1 MVRVVDLPTEV
12 SGNLTSNSN
21 FVIVSGVSVGT
32 YGTAR
37 VALGELSSF
46 YNNVGALND
55 SGVTALVDS
64 AYIFNIIN
72 SSPAGSVT
80 NAAPAFSSITSTPT
94 SRDGYGILDVPRF
107 SDISVIQSAPSG
119 SIGNL
124 SYSGTGVFTYVPPSV
139 IESTGELV
147 EGTNLY
153 YTTSRAD
160 SDAKNAIGATGSLSY
175 DNSTGI
181 MSFTMPPQTTTA
193 ITEGTNL
200 YYTTSRADSDAKN
213 AISATGSLSYNSGTG
228 VISFTQGNTDTVS
241 EGSTNLYYTTSRADS
256 DAKNAISATGSLS
269 YDNSTGIMS
278 FTMPAQTTTAIT
290 EGTNLYFTGG
300 RVAAIIDSD
309 YIIERSPPGI
319 DSATMIGSLT
329 DPKYLRSDISDNGV
343 SLSLSSTL
351 HADGAIT
358 SDGDITAFNSA
369 SDRKLKEN
377 IEVIDNAIDKVM
389 TLSGYT
395 FNYIGRE
402 EKMSGVMADEV
413 ESVLPEVVY
422 EFDGEY
428 KAVRYGNMMGLIIE
442 AIKDLKSDINELKEK
457 IN

>member
-21 FVIVSGVSVGT
+21 FVLVSGVSVGT
-32 YGTAR
+32 HGTAR

-46 YNNVGALND
+46 YNNVGALNA

-72 SSPAGSVT
+72 NSPAGSVT
-80 NAAPAFSSITSTPT
+80 NTSPPFSAITLTPT

-107 SDISVIQSAPSG
+107 SDISVTQNSPSRDASG
-119 SIGNL
+119 LTYNGN
-124 SYSGTGVFTYVPPSV
+124 GAFTFTPLLAADSF
-139 IESTGELV
+139 GELAN
-147 EGTNLY
+147 TP
-153 YTTSRAD
+153 TTISGYGIT
-160 SDAKNAIGATGSLSY
+160 DAMTASEI
-175 DNSTGI
+175 
-181 MSFTMPPQTTTA
+181 TTA
-193 ITEGTNL
+193 IDSAITGSDLNLGSNDIITTGKSLYANVYSTEGDL
-200 YYTTSRADSDAKN
+200 P
-213 AISATGSLSYNSGTG
+213 SASTYHGMFAHVHGTG
-228 VISFTQGNTDTVS
+228 KGYFSHAGNWHKLIDETNISTQVDSAYVI
-241 EGSTNLYYTTSRADS
+241 A
-256 DAKNAISATGSLS
+256 
-269 YDNSTGIMS
+269 
-278 FTMPAQTTTAIT
+278 
-290 EGTNLYFTGG
+290 
-300 RVAAIIDSD
+300 
-309 YIIERSPPGI
+309 RSPVGV
-319 DSATMIGSLT
+319 DSNLIINTIT
-329 DPKYLRSDISDNGV
+329 DSKYLRSDVGDNGV

-389 TLSGYT
+389 SLSGYT

-402 EKMSGVMADEV
+402 EKMSGVIADEV
-413 ESVLPEVVY
+413 ESVLQEVVY

-442 AIKDLKSDINELKEK
+442 AIKDLKFDINELKEK
-457 IN
+457 VNGN

>member
-12 SGNLTSNSN
+12 SANLTSNSN

-32 YGTAR
+32 HGTAR

-147 EGTNLY
+147 EG
-153 YTTSRAD
+153 
-160 SDAKNAIGATGSLSY
+160 
-175 DNSTGI
+175 
-181 MSFTMPPQTTTA
+181 
-193 ITEGTNL
+193 
-200 YYTTSRADSDAKN
+200 
-213 AISATGSLSYNSGTG
+213 
-228 VISFTQGNTDTVS
+228 
-241 EGSTNLYYTTSRADS
+241 TNLYYTTSRADS

-457 IN
+457 VNGN

>member
-21 FVIVSGVSVGT
+21 FVLVSGVSVGT
-32 YGTAR
+32 HGTAR

-64 AYIFNIIN
+64 SYIFNIIN
-72 SSPAGSVT
+72 SSPVGSVT
-80 NAAPAFSSITSTPT
+80 NTAPAFSSITTTPT

-119 SIGNL
+119 PTSTL

-139 IESTGELV
+139 VESTGELV

-160 SDAKNAIGATGSLSY
+160 SDAKNAI
-175 DNSTGI
+175 
-181 MSFTMPPQTTTA
+181 
-193 ITEGTNL
+193 
-200 YYTTSRADSDAKN
+200 
-213 AISATGSLSYNSGTG
+213 SATGSLFYNNSTG
-228 VISFTQGNTDTVS
+228 VISFTQGNTDTIT
-241 EGSTNLYYTTSRADS
+241 EGSTNLYHTIARARAS
-256 DAKNAISATGSLS
+256 ISATGSLS

-300 RVAAIIDSD
+300 RVVAIIDSD

-319 DSATMIGSLT
+319 DSATMIATLT
-329 DPKYLRSDISDNGV
+329 DPKYLRSDVGDNGV

-351 HADGAIT
+351 HADSAIT
-358 SDGDITAFNSA
+358 SNGDITAFNSA

-402 EKMSGVMADEV
+402 EKMTGVMADEV

-457 IN
+457 VNGN

>member
-32 YGTAR
+32 HGTAR

-124 SYSGTGVFTYVPPSV
+124 SYSGTGHFTYVPPSV

-241 EGSTNLYYTTSRADS
+241 EGSTNLYYTSSRAES

-290 EGTNLYFTGG
+290 EGTNLYFTGA
-300 RVAAIIDSD
+300 RVVAI
-309 YIIERSPPGI
+309 
-319 DSATMIGSLT
+319 T
-329 DPKYLRSDISDNGV
+329 DPKYLRSDIGDNGV